1 MLGMNLLEV
10 LRGRFYQ
17 ALEGW
22 APDPATAAA
31 LVKPA
36 TDSKFG
42 DYQANAAMSLGK
54 AMGKPPRQVAEEL
67 LARLKWED
75 ILEKPEIAGP
85 GFINLKFKNEYL
97 EGLLSKAAGDSR
109 IGISPVAKPG
119 RYVIDFSGPNVAKP
133 MHVGHLRSTILGES
147 LARLLRFL
155 GHEVITDNHLGDWG
169 TQFGILIHGYRTK
182 LDAENLKKNPVA
194 ELARLYVEVRKDF
207 KTAGEEDEGT
217 PGDPVQDA
225 CRLETAKLHRGDPEN
240 IALWQK
246 FMPACLEE
254 IEAIYNRL
262 DVHFDHVLGE
272 SFYQPMLAGVVEDLL
287 AKGIARESQ
296 GAVGVFLT
304 EEGPPSL
311 IRKSDGAFTYTTT
324 DLATIDYRI
333 REFQPTDILY
343 VVDSRQALHFQNLFE
358 TARRWGRTGNDH
370 GPRLVHVAFGSVLG
384 SDRKPIKTRDGKA
397 VANLDQLLDES
408 VRLAGEIFDAN
419 KAEDADPS
427 TRDSVTEAVGMGAVK
442 YADLSQNRTT
452 DYVFSWEKMMA
463 MEGNTATYMQYAY
476 ARCQSI
482 LKKADITPETIDTKA
497 TIHLSAPEERAL
509 AMQLLRMEEIL
520 LVAASDLRPNVIT
533 GYLWDLAKAYSVFF
547 QNCPVL
553 KAPPELLPSRLLL
566 CYLVARS
573 LRLGLNL
580 LGIRVIERM

>member
-1 MLGMNLLEV
+1 MNLLEV

-54 AMGKPPRQVAEEL
+54 ALGKPPRQVAEEL
-67 LARLKWED
+67 VARLKWDD

-85 GFINLKFKNEYL
+85 GFINLKFKTEYL
-97 EGLLSKAAGDSR
+97 EGLLSQAAGDKR
-109 IGISPVAKPG
+109 IGIAPVAKPG

-207 KTAGEEDEGT
+207 KTPGEEDEGT

-358 TARRWGRTGNDH
+358 TAKRWGRTGTDH

-419 KAEDADPS
+419 KAEDAAPTS
-427 TRDSVTEAVGMGAVK
+427 RDSVTEAVGIGAVK

-482 LKKADITPETIDTKA
+482 LKKADVTAETIDTKA
-497 TIHLSAPEERAL
+497 PMHLRAPEERAL

-553 KAPPELLPSRLLL
+553 KAPADLLPSRLLL